1 MNDHRHNH
9 SQNSAEMK
17 QEQQGHQ
24 ALSQEAEALKSMLDQ
39 LKSGAS
45 PESLTERFSQVFA
58 DKPASAISDAEQEL
72 MSQGVSSCDL
82 AGLCDVH
89 AQAVSGGTMGDH
101 LNQVEFYP
109 PHPLAYFQ
117 LDGQGLIDR
126 FRETIRPCIHGG
138 LPTEQLPENLKAF
151 AEAVEQHFSLKENV
165 LFAYL
170 DKHGV
175 SGPTKVMWS
184 ADDEIRADLK
194 RAVDVAFAHTPVDV
208 RGVVSIM
215 HHTFGSIREQLTKEQ
230 AILIPLVAEHLT
242 DQEIQ
247 AAGEDMRALGYNF
260 ENARPWVAPAAAPA
274 AAGHAASGAVGA
286 LTAEAPVAGA
296 SAAGTAAAGTAAA
309 VGGAASL
316 SATAVPASAAPAVA
330 VPEFELSFPTGRLS
344 SSEIMLLL
352 NNAGVEITYVDA
364 NDEFKYFNQAEEMYF
379 VRTKSAL
386 GNSVYDC
393 HPQPVQQ
400 YVKRIISKL
409 RSGESDAERLI
420 AYKKG
425 RKFLVT
431 YRAIRNAYGIYLGCM
446 ETCLDLE
453 HMRDYEKLAEETTAH
468 MHD

>member
-1 MNDHRHNH
+1 MNNCSHD
-9 SQNSAEMK
+9 SQNNSSEMN
-17 QEQQGHQ
+17 QRNGDQQN
-24 ALSQEAEALKSMLDQ
+24 LSQEAQAIKSILDQ

-58 DKPASAISDAEQEL
+58 DKPATAISDAEQEL
-72 MSQGVSSCDL
+72 MKQGVSSCDL

-89 AQAVSGGTMGDH
+89 AQAISGGTMGEH

-117 LDGQGLIDR
+117 LDGQALIDR

-138 LPTEQLPENLKAF
+138 LPQEQLPANLKAF
-151 AEAVEQHFSLKENV
+151 ADAVEQHFSLKENV

-184 ADDEIRADLK
+184 ADDEIRANLK
-194 RAVDVAFAHTPVDV
+194 SAVEVAFAHTPVDV
-208 RGVVSIM
+208 RGVVSVM

-230 AILIPLVAEHLT
+230 AILIPLVAEHLS

-247 AAGEDMRALGYNF
+247 AAGEDMMALGYNF
-260 ENARPWVAPAAAPA
+260 ENARLWVAPAASAQGVPAGSPAPAVGSPVPASPSDAASHAAGSAEGGAVLSSTAGATFDAQTTSGAPA
-274 AAGHAASGAVGA
+274 A
-286 LTAEAPVAGA
+286 
-296 SAAGTAAAGTAAA
+296 
-309 VGGAASL
+309 
-316 SATAVPASAAPAVA
+316 A
-330 VPEFELSFPTGRLS
+330 VPEFELNFPTGKLS

-400 YVKRIISKL
+400 YVKRILDNL
-409 RSGESDAERLI
+409 RSGASDTERLI

-431 YRAIRNAYGIYLGCM
+431 YKAIRSAHGAYLGCM

-453 HMRDYEKLAEETTAH
+453 LMRDYEAQAERATSH